1 MGIPFKVSIGLWITN
16 YSKLSKTMA
25 WRQITEYSELRDVRR
40 MSGIIKL
47 LGLSAGRLPDVDEY
61 LYESY
66 DRRKKCAEMEPINKN
81 NSLDPSE
88 VNYESP

>member
-1 MGIPFKVSIGLWITN
+1 MGIPFKVSMGLWITD

-25 WRQITEYSELRDVRR
+25 WRQITGYSELQDVR
-40 MSGIIKL
+40 MIGIIEL

-61 LYESY
+61 LYGSY
-66 DRRKKCAEMEPINKN
+66 DRRKKCAEKEPINKN

>member
-1 MGIPFKVSIGLWITN
+1 
-16 YSKLSKTMA
+16 
-25 WRQITEYSELRDVRR
+25 

>member
-1 MGIPFKVSIGLWITN
+1 MGIPFKVSIGLWITDC
-16 YSKLSKTMA
+16 SKLSKTMA
-25 WRQITEYSELRDVRR
+25 RRQITEYSELQDARR
-40 MSGIIKL
+40 MSGIIEF

-61 LYESY
+61 LYGSY
-66 DRRKKCAEMEPINKN
+66 DRRKKCAEKGPINKN